1 MACFSFFRA
10 GRKRG
15 LPAVTSVSGPRG
27 RSERE
32 WRDDPA
38 GARFFAGAY
47 GSSLP
52 GYWRR
57 KVMRALSLSYG
68 DISIFTRS
76 PMTRRMKRLRILP
89 EM

>member
-1 MACFSFFRA
+1 MACVSFSGGAQA
-10 GRKRG
+10 GCPKGDVWAR
-15 LPAVTSVSGPRG
+15 TRG
-27 RSERE
+27 RTERGKVVC
-32 WRDDPA
+32 P
-38 GARFFAGAY
+38 GLSPIFAGAC
-47 GSSLP
+47 GSSFP